1 MRYLTSATF
10 GVALCLATAL
20 SLPAQKLTAH
30 RQFLSLEPY
39 YASTWLDLGKDLDRE
54 QFSGYGGRLWINLAP
69 FSGPAPNL
77 VGMGAIAL
85 YLSYF
90 PDVGSEE
97 GSIEGSNDTS
107 ILHYGVQHDAFFFR
121 RPLGGIIDPF
131 LSVGAG
137 VFRIS
142 AGDISDNQ
150 FALPVGGGIRI
161 PVPNRFQLRVDVR
174 DAILFGREDAEGKKS
189 TAHNLEIQAA
199 LGITF

>member
-1 MRYLTSATF
+1 
-10 GVALCLATAL
+10 
-20 SLPAQKLTAH
+20 
-30 RQFLSLEPY
+30 
-39 YASTWLDLGKDLDRE
+39 
-54 QFSGYGGRLWINLAP
+54 
-69 FSGPAPNL
+69 
-77 VGMGAIAL
+77 MGAIAL

-97 GSIEGSNDTS
+97 GSIEGSNNTS